1 MKSIKGFLKSLYLF
15 PLVGSLIFTFG
26 CSSETPFS
34 MSDLKNGVL
43 SKFKDEGKDGV
54 GDVFS
59 VTQLMRSVG
68 INQNCA
74 PDLVFKLSRQED
86 SFHRFQ
92 VLVNEDVQDAGTD
105 YFYSQLENG
114 IVFSDSSFSLL
125 QAGDK
130 IKIQYLAGH

>member
-1 MKSIKGFLKSLYLF
+1 MKSIKEFLKNVYLF
-15 PLVGSLIFTFG
+15 PLVGSLILTFG
-26 CSSETPFS
+26 CSSGRQVDI
-34 MSDLKNGVL
+34 SDWKNSYL
-43 SKFKDEGKDGV
+43 SKSEDEGKDGV
-54 GDVFS
+54 GDIFS

-86 SFHRFQ
+86 SFYRFQ